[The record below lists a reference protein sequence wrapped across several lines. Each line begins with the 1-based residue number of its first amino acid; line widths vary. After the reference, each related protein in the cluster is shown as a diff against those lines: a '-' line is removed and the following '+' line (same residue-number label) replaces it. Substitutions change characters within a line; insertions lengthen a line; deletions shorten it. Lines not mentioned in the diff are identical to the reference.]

1 MMGRIMRKRSLSVV
15 VLCVLVAFS
24 SMTLTGCST
33 DSSTGANVGKGA
45 AGGAVLGA
53 ITGALLNP
61 GNPWKGAAIGAA
73 AGALVGAIAGFVWDY
88 TSKQSKDYAQT
99 QQDVQ
104 YSPNQGDQVTVTK
117 YSLDPG
123 QAQPGQPININT
135 TYYVMTPAADSEL
148 NVKEVRYVKKYNP
161 QTKAY
166 EELGRENTSVT
177 MKPGTRDGS
186 GKITLPKDAEPGN
199 YALGFGVAYKDKKD
213 EKEVPVTITK
223 AMGKLE
229 VHVASATSVK

>member
-1 MMGRIMRKRSLSVV
+1 MMCRMFTKRFLSIAAV
-15 VLCVLVAFS
+15 CVLVAFS
-24 SMTLTGCST
+24 GITFVGCST

-45 AGGAVLGA
+45 AGGAFLGA

-73 AGALVGAIAGFVWDY
+73 AGAIVGAIAGFVWDY
-88 TSKQSKDYAQT
+88 SSKQSRDYAQT
-99 QQDVQ
+99 RQDVQ
-104 YSPNQGDQVTVTK
+104 YAPNQGDKVTVTK
-117 YSLDPG
+117 YDLDPG
-123 QAQPGQPININT
+123 QAQPGQPITINT
-135 TYYVMTPAADSEL
+135 TYYVMTPSPDTEL

-166 EELGRENTSVT
+166 EELGRENTSIT

-186 GKITLPKDAEPGN
+186 GKITLPKDAEPGD

-213 EKEVPVTITK
+213 EREVPVVITK

-229 VHVASATSVK
+229 VHIASAQSVK